1 MYYPKVS
8 IIMLNWNGWN
18 DTLESL
24 ESVFQIKYPNYNV
37 ILLDNASKNDSI
49 AKIRKYCEGEITV
62 ESEFFVYSKNNK
74 PIKLKEYK
82 KEEIDRF
89 KNLDIDTSD
98 YELILIKNDK
108 NYGFTEGNNIGI
120 EFAIKTI
127 NPDYILLLN
136 NDTVVDKYFLDE
148 LINTGEKDDKIG
160 FLGPKVYYYDF
171 NGSKNTINFAGGKNN
186 LWKFKP
192 TNIGY
197 KELDK
202 GQFDSNQV
210 VDFIHGCCLLVKV
223 QMIQEIGLLDKEYFS
238 YREEND
244 WAVRGQKKGWKSV
257 YVYNSKIWH
266 KIGGS
271 TDRDT
276 NLFVDYYET
285 RNRFLFIK
293 KHGSKSQ
300 KTSFILYFIFI
311 DFWYISSILLLYFR
325 NVKRFKSFLK
335 AVVDGF
341 KIIF

>member
-8 IIMLNWNGWN
+8 IIILNWNGWN

-24 ESVFQIKYPNYNV
+24 ESVYQIKYPNYNI

-49 AKIRKYCEGEITV
+49 EKIREYCDGKITI
-62 ESEFFVYSKNNK
+62 ESEFFAYSKNNK

-82 KEEIDRF
+82 NNEIDSI
-89 KNLDIDTSD
+89 KNSDIDPSNN
-98 YELILIKNDK
+98 ELILIKNDK

-120 EFAIKTI
+120 EFALKMMH
-127 NPDYILLLN
+127 PDYVLLLN
-136 NDTVVDKYFLDE
+136 NDTVVDKYFLNE
-148 LINTGEKDDKIG
+148 LINTANNDDKIG

-171 NGSKNTINFAGGKNN
+171 KGSKNVINFAGGKNN
-186 LWKFKP
+186 IWKFKP

-202 GQFDSNQV
+202 GQFDSNQL
-210 VDFIHGCCLLVKV
+210 VDFIHGCCLLVNV
-223 QMIQEIGLLDKEYFS
+223 QMIKEIGLLDKNYFS

-244 WAVRGQKKGWKSV
+244 WAIRGQKKGWKSC
-257 YVYNSKIWH
+257 YVYKSKIWH

-271 TDRDT
+271 TDR
-276 NLFVDYYET
+276 NSNPFVDYYET

-293 KHGSKSQ
+293 KHGNKSQ
-300 KTSFILYFIFI
+300 KTSFILYFIFF

-325 NVKRFKSFLK
+325 NIKRYKSFIK
-335 AVVDGF
+335 AVIDGF